1 MPDFIL
7 TDLGN
12 EADTQFDPTAAAL
25 LKAAGRAIAVTGA
38 AYDSAP
44 QLTEDATLIGGT
56 GSKAVAAG
64 PVATALIGS
73 ATPCVRVTVKAWVTN
88 TATLYVGLSTV
99 TSDNTATG
107 GFQLSPGE
115 AMTFGIDDLA
125 DVYIHGTAAQ
135 GASFLYE
142 T

>member
-1 MPDFIL
+1 MAEFIL

-12 EADTQFDPTAAAL
+12 EADTLFDADVQGY
-25 LKAAGRAIAVTGA
+25 LKAAGRTIVTGGENDA
-38 AYDSAP
+38 AP

-64 PVATALIGS
+64 PVATAL
-73 ATPCVRVTVKAWVTN
+73 ATTTACVRVTVKAWVTN
-88 TATLYVGLSTV
+88 THTLYVGLSTV
-99 TSDNTATG
+99 TSDTTATG

-115 AMTFGIDDLA
+115 AMTFGANDLA
-125 DVYIHGTAAQ
+125 DVYIHGTAAE

>member
-12 EADTQFDPTAAAL
+12 EADTQFDPTAQGY
-25 LKAAGRAIAVTGA
+25 LKAAGRTIVTGA

-115 AMTFGIDDLA
+115 AMTFGVDDLA